1 MDAWTNLE
9 RKYGTVE
16 SVSVLGTYPLV
27 LTKTVMRSVTFSD
40 VHFHSRTIHF
50 EWRWQD
56 DKLVAPVPDVI
67 QPPLTSFV
75 PTSTSTFSNFS
86 FVMHGVSTIEVLSRS
101 HNLVTRLQLGSGKY
115 SVVATREGPNELR
128 VVSRIMIEPD

>member
-16 SVSVLGTYPLV
+16 SVCVLGTYPLV

-56 DKLVAPVPDVI
+56 GKLVAPVPDVV

-75 PTSTSTFSNFS
+75 LTSTATFSNLS
-86 FVMHGVSTIEVLSRS
+86 FFMHGVSIIEVLSRS
-101 HNLVTRLQLGSGKY
+101 NNLVTRLQLGPENT
-115 SVVATREGPNELR
+115 VL
-128 VVSRIMIEPD
+128 

>member
-1 MDAWTNLE
+1 
-9 RKYGTVE
+9 
-16 SVSVLGTYPLV
+16 
-27 LTKTVMRSVTFSD
+27 
-40 VHFHSRTIHF
+40 
-50 EWRWQD
+50 
-56 DKLVAPVPDVI
+56 VI

-86 FVMHGVSTIEVLSRS
+86 FFMHGVSTIEVLSRS

-115 SVVATREGPNELR
+115 SVVARREGPNELR

>member
-16 SVSVLGTYPLV
+16 SVCVLGTYPLV

-56 DKLVAPVPDVI
+56 GKLVVPIPDVV

-75 PTSTSTFSNFS
+75 PTSTATFSNFFCGGGKIS
-86 FVMHGVSTIEVLSRS
+86 DRCSRD
-101 HNLVTRLQLGSGKY
+101 LQTKTQAPTY
-115 SVVATREGPNELR
+115 
-128 VVSRIMIEPD
+128 